1 MHIFSRSP
9 QFFSWGFVSA
19 SVLFYVQHLL
29 GIGHVQRAFR
39 LADALAREGI
49 RVTLVSGGAPPQ
61 GAICAESS
69 LIVQLPPIRARDASF
84 KELIGPDGQLIN
96 EKLQE
101 ARRDVLLAAFRL
113 ARPDAVL
120 IEAFPFGRRAFRFE
134 IEPLIEVARSRSP
147 RPLLVC
153 SLRDIVVVPDEARR
167 LREIIDRVRA
177 DFDFVLVH
185 GDPAFVPLEASF
197 SAASGIS
204 DRLIYTGYI
213 GDLNHVHEEDE
224 TTGANE
230 VLVSVGGGAVGTALL
245 STALEA
251 RRRGCLAGLTW
262 RLLAGPNLPEQA
274 FGTLAGS
281 LPDHV
286 VLERYRREFPQMLRR
301 CRVSV
306 SQAGYNTIL
315 DILAAGARAV
325 VVPFA
330 SERETEQ
337 QLRAERLAAC
347 GVLELL
353 PETQLTPTGL
363 AQAVERAIRRYP
375 LTISI
380 DTGGARRSA
389 RLIANIIRDPT
400 SVTGSTNG
408 NFVSRLAGGIIG
420 A

>member
-1 MHIFSRSP
+1 
-9 QFFSWGFVSA
+9 
-19 SVLFYVQHLL
+19 LFYVQHLL

-147 RPLLVC
+147 RPLLLC

-185 GDPAFVPLEASF
+185 GDPASC
-197 SAASGIS
+197 
-204 DRLIYTGYI
+204 
-213 GDLNHVHEEDE
+213 H
-224 TTGANE
+224 
-230 VLVSVGGGAVGTALL
+230 
-245 STALEA
+245 
-251 RRRGCLAGLTW
+251 
-262 RLLAGPNLPEQA
+262 
-274 FGTLAGS
+274 
-281 LPDHV
+281 
-286 VLERYRREFPQMLRR
+286 
-301 CRVSV
+301 
-306 SQAGYNTIL
+306 
-315 DILAAGARAV
+315 
-325 VVPFA
+325 
-330 SERETEQ
+330 
-337 QLRAERLAAC
+337 
-347 GVLELL
+347 
-353 PETQLTPTGL
+353 
-363 AQAVERAIRRYP
+363 
-375 LTISI
+375 
-380 DTGGARRSA
+380 
-389 RLIANIIRDPT
+389 
-400 SVTGSTNG
+400 
-408 NFVSRLAGGIIG
+408 
-420 A
+420 

>member
-1 MHIFSRSP
+1 M
-9 QFFSWGFVSA
+9 SA

-147 RPLLVC
+147 RPLLLC

-281 LPDHV
+281 LPEHV

-353 PETQLTPTGL
+353 PETQLTPTRL

-389 RLIANIIRDPT
+389 CLIANIIRDPT

>member
-1 MHIFSRSP
+1 VHIFSRSP

-147 RPLLVC
+147 RPLLLC

-281 LPDHV
+281 LPEHV

-389 RLIANIIRDPT
+389 CLIANIIRDPT